1 MSRPNAFVGWRSRG
15 AIFAVV
21 WPKGFPHHQAIYWF
35 CKRYR
40 HPCQWAHGAVL
51 LLLPQTSQG
60 CTMTSLSLEA
70 TNIQPSKMLLLPVC
84 VCAGKFQ
91 IVWHTSCL
99 CSEKNLVCW
108 FAIIAHHHYDT
119 IGILNGTP
127 LVCAYDLL
135 GWGPLGEHHNT
146 WKPRGV

>member
-1 MSRPNAFVGWRSRG
+1 MHLWVEEAGVLF
-15 AIFAVV
+15 
-21 WPKGFPHHQAIYWF
+21 
-35 CKRYR
+35 
-40 HPCQWAHGAVL
+40 L
-51 LLLPQTSQG
+51 LLFDPKDSHTIRPLIGFAKDIGTPANEPMVQCCFSYHRPAKAALWPA
-60 CTMTSLSLEA
+60 CRLKPPISSPA
-70 TNIQPSKMLLLPVC
+70 KCCCYRCVC
-84 VCAGKFQ
+84 VCWKVQ
-91 IVWHTSCL
+91 RVWHTSCL

-135 GWGPLGEHHNT
+135 GWEPLGEHHNT